1 MSGKLMI
8 SRFGWLKRTLKDA
21 WLNFYIRI
29 FYKENRFY
37 TVHIIKHNIIFC
49 CRITRNWYLVTAQ
62 NCQPCI
68 FFIIQSLIFYHFRL
82 EGVCSDWNVM
92 FNISWTDPYMYV
104 YVRAC
109 ASKSRVIDCLSWP
122 EVDRSVINI
131 SKDSETSKLDGN

>member
-1 MSGKLMI
+1 MHDS
-8 SRFGWLKRTLKDA
+8 
-21 WLNFYIRI
+21 I
-29 FYKENRFY
+29 FTFWFFFKENRFD
-37 TVHIIKHNIIFC
+37 TIHRIKYIIIF
-49 CRITRNWYLVTAQ
+49 IVQWYSVT
-62 NCQPCI
+62 NEYCQLCI

-109 ASKSRVIDCLSWP
+109 VSKSRVIDCLSWP

-131 SKDSETSKLDGN
+131 SKDSETSKLDCNYVCFGFQLQL

>member
-21 WLNFYIRI
+21 WLNFYILI

-37 TVHIIKHNIIFC
+37 TIHRRKYIIIFC
-49 CRITRNWYLVTAQ
+49 SNSNWYSVTTKY
-62 NCQPCI
+62 CQPCI

>member
-1 MSGKLMI
+1 MLGKLMI

-21 WLNFYIRI
+21 WLNFYNFNF

-37 TVHIIKHNIIFC
+37 TIHRRKYIIIFC
-49 CRITRNWYLVTAQ
+49 NSNWYSVTTKY
-62 NCQPCI
+62 CQPCI

-131 SKDSETSKLDGN
+131 SKDSETSELDGN

>member
-1 MSGKLMI
+1 MTQFLHFDFFSKKTVLI
-8 SRFGWLKRTLKDA
+8 Q
-21 WLNFYIRI
+21 YIDS
-29 FYKENRFY
+29 
-37 TVHIIKHNIIFC
+37 NILSYFVA
-49 CRITRNWYLVTAQ
+49 TRNWYLVTTK

-109 ASKSRVIDCLSWP
+109 VSKSRVIDCLSWP

-131 SKDSETSKLDGN
+131 SKDSETSKLDCNYVWFGFQL